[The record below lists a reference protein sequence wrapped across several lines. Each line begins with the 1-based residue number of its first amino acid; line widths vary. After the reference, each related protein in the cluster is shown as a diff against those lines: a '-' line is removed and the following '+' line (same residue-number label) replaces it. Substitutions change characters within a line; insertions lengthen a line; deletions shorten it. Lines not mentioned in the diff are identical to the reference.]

1 MSDRDFDTSSEG
13 PLVEKGKKGLRFK
26 RNKKTVYIPA
36 YANIAFRGNV
46 KKQAIFWL
54 LTLLFFVIFM
64 FVFSSILLPFVAGIV
79 LAYFLNPIVEMLE
92 RIGISRMW
100 GTVLITI
107 AIVLVLV
114 IALTIL
120 IPVITSQLQQFIRD
134 GLPVY
139 VNRIQAFF
147 ANHSFEWIKRYIGS
161 DANEIQS
168 NIQALLGQS
177 SDLIKSV
184 LNSVLD
190 SGKSLVNLV
199 SLFVVA
205 PVVAFY
211 MLLDW
216 ERMVTTIDSWIP
228 RNHLETVRG
237 IFHEMDRAVAGFI
250 RGQTSVC
257 LALGVYYAAG
267 LTISGLNFGL
277 LIGLFVGLI
286 SFIPYVGSMTGFV
299 LSVGVAWVQFY
310 PEHWERIIVVMGVF
324 FVGQF
329 LEGYILQPKLVG
341 QSVGLHPV
349 WLMFALFAFGSLFGF
364 TGMLIAVPAAA
375 AVGVLVR
382 FALHTYLESPLYSP
396 SGSSTSGDVGEHK

>member
-1 MSDRDFDTSSEG
+1 MSDTDFDN
-13 PLVEKGKKGLRFK
+13 PKKGQSTKNVKRGLRFK
-26 RNKKTVYIPA
+26 RDKKTVYIPA

-79 LAYFLNPIVEMLE
+79 LAYFLNPIVELLE
-92 RIGISRMW
+92 KIGISRMW

-120 IPVITSQLQQFIRD
+120 IPVITSQLQQFIRE

-147 ANHSFEWIKRYIGS
+147 ANHSFEWIKQYIGS
-161 DANEIQS
+161 DASEIQA
-168 NIQALLGQS
+168 NIQTMLGQS

-216 ERMVTTIDSWIP
+216 ERMIKTIDSWIP

-277 LIGLFVGLI
+277 LIGLFVGFI

-310 PEHWERIIVVMGVF
+310 PENWERIIVVMGVF

-329 LEGYILQPKLVG
+329 LEGYVLQPKLVG

-364 TGMLIAVPAAA
+364 TGMLSSVPAAA
-375 AVGVLVR
+375 SVWVIVL
-382 FALHTYLESPLYSP
+382 FSLHTYLEYPLYSP
-396 SGSSTSGDVGEHK
+396 SDSPSSDHVGEKE

>member
-1 MSDRDFDTSSEG
+1 MSNKDFDNPSEG
-13 PLVEKGKKGLRFK
+13 PSAQNSKRSLRFK
-26 RNKKTVYIPA
+26 RPKKTVYIPA

-54 LTLLFFVIFM
+54 LALLFFVLFM

-79 LAYFLNPIVEMLE
+79 LAYFLNPIVEILE
-92 RIGISRMW
+92 KLGISRMW

-134 GLPVY
+134 GLPDY
-139 VNRIQAFF
+139 INRIQAFF
-147 ANHSFEWIKRYIGS
+147 ANHSFQWIKQYIGS
-161 DANEIQS
+161 DASEIQS
-168 NIQALLGQS
+168 NIQAVLGQS
-177 SDLIKSV
+177 SELIKSV

-199 SLFVVA
+199 SLFIVA

-216 ERMVTTIDSWIP
+216 ERMITTIDSWIP
-228 RNHLETVRG
+228 RDHLETVRG
-237 IFHEMDRAVAGFI
+237 ICHEMDRAVAGFI
-250 RGQTSVC
+250 RGQTTVC

-310 PEHWERIIVVMGVF
+310 PDQWERIIVVMGVF

-382 FALHTYLESPLYSP
+382 FALHTYLESPLYSANGQSS
-396 SGSSTSGDVGEHK
+396 SGHVGDQE

>member
-1 MSDRDFDTSSEG
+1 MSNKDFDDAADRHQARNSKDS
-13 PLVEKGKKGLRFK
+13 LKIKRAKKPAY
-26 RNKKTVYIPA
+26 VPA
-36 YANIAFRGNV
+36 YANVAFSGNV
-46 KKQAIFWL
+46 KKQAVFWL
-54 LTLLFFVIFM
+54 GTLLFFVIFM
-64 FVFSSILLPFVAGIV
+64 FVFSSVLLPFVAGIV
-79 LAYFLNPIVEMLE
+79 LAYFLNPVVELLE
-92 RIGISRMW
+92 KIGISRMW

-107 AIVLVLV
+107 AIVLILV
-114 IALTIL
+114 VALTIL
-120 IPVITSQLQQFIRD
+120 IPVVSSQLQQFIRD

-147 ANHSFEWIKRYIGS
+147 ANHSFEWIKKYIGS
-161 DANEIQS
+161 DSSEIQS

-177 SDLIKSV
+177 SNLIKSV

-216 ERMVTTIDSWIP
+216 ERMITTIDSWIP

-250 RGQTSVC
+250 RGQTTVC
-257 LALGVYYAAG
+257 LVLGVYYAAG
-267 LTISGLNFGL
+267 LTVAGLNFGL

-286 SFIPYVGSMTGFV
+286 SFIPYVGSMTGFF

-310 PEHWERIIVVMGVF
+310 PDQWQRIIVVMCVF
-324 FVGQF
+324 FIGQF
-329 LEGYILQPKLVG
+329 IEGYILQPKLVG

-382 FALHTYLESPLYSP
+382 FALHTYLKSPLYSP
-396 SGSSTSGDVGEHK
+396 SGCDGEQA